1 MPNIHTNV
9 PIFTADITSVLDQLD
24 SCSDEGIHLV
34 CNMEESLFALFETPD
49 EEYPP
54 ALQLECKLF
63 ETAAIPN
70 LLQGF
75 VYIMPLYHSGNLF
88 IRYIAS
94 GSYKSAV
101 PKLIEQIK
109 KKTGVRDDK
118 LYTSKDFQ
126 LQSKTSAKGNAETLY
141 NRKIGCSDSTKMN
154 KKSALGLI
162 NSMKTELDRT
172 HTIVFIHKSKAHPD
186 KPAHRYVSVSISH
199 STLKGRYQSPK
210 WGAGAFPFFFKL
222 ENIWRTE
229 LHGAMHGV
237 TTEFSTELSRST
249 TELSRS
255 ISA

>member
-24 SCSDEGIHLV
+24 SCVDEGIHLV
-34 CNMEESLFALFETPD
+34 CNMEEALFSLFETPD

-75 VYIMPLYHSGNLF
+75 VYMLPLYHSGNLF

-118 LYTSKDFQ
+118 IYLWELYTAKDFQ
-126 LQSKTSAKGNAETLY
+126 LQSKTSAKGNAEPCTTGKLAVQ
-141 NRKIGCSDSTKMN
+141 T
-154 KKSALGLI
+154 
-162 NSMKTELDRT
+162 
-172 HTIVFIHKSKAHPD
+172 P
-186 KPAHRYVSVSISH
+186 
-199 STLKGRYQSPK
+199 PK
-210 WGAGAFPFFFKL
+210 
-222 ENIWRTE
+222 
-229 LHGAMHGV
+229 
-237 TTEFSTELSRST
+237 
-249 TELSRS
+249 
-255 ISA
+255 